1 MNQGLK
7 RFLGVLLTVIG
18 IFLFFGTF
26 AKADTSLN
34 TMPTNNTSQMS
45 KNDPIPQYGQ
55 SGKIGTVD
63 WRFDGDHTL
72 YIGPGTITSD
82 DLPAEFAEVGDNYPW
97 NGVPAQ
103 YIVAEWYLWKRKVTT
118 MVIEGRLHLEGKA
131 PVDFFGNMNNL
142 TTIVG
147 MENVD
152 TSKATSMSR
161 MFNYSRSLPSID
173 LSHLDSSNVTDMSMM
188 FSTVF
193 ADSLD
198 LSPLDTSKVTNM
210 WGMFREAGI
219 KHLNLNSFNTS
230 SVTDM
235 NSMFFY
241 ANQLVG
247 LDVSHFD
254 TRNVT
259 DMGWMFGNLPQLT
272 TLDLNNFVTPNLLT
286 SASMFSGDYSLKSLD
301 LSNFDTTKVTNMRDM
316 FAIDQQSNR
325 QSQLS
330 KLVLGP
336 KVNLLSDAP
345 LPAPLGSDK
354 WQAVDKGTITK
365 PLGRPAYLPDDLIAL
380 YGAANS
386 KHPTGTQTWVP
397 GGDLPDSTT
406 LNVHNVTIYVGD
418 RWDPKLAFTS
428 ATDIDGNPIGLDK
441 ITVLGTVKPDVPGD
455 YQVTYT
461 YTYPYPYTNEKV
473 VKNIWVHVR
482 AKVSPKPNPTPVNP
496 TPAPKPTPNN
506 PNWNPS
512 DPNHLNG
519 TGLPNYAAV
528 KGSAVYATKKIYMYK
543 HGNFKKS
550 QHIATYPKQKRINRP
565 MFVVTG
571 YARSHGGALRYKVRD
586 VNHHSKTA
594 GKRGYITA
602 NRKYVVRVYYQS
614 VPKKKLITVINLK
627 GVHAY
632 KNKNLTKQV
641 KHFKKG
647 SHLRVKKI
655 VKWNLTTRY
664 QLTDGTYVTANKK
677 LVIQGKY

>member
-1 MNQGLK
+1 MSQGFK
-7 RFLGVLLTVIG
+7 RFVGTLLTVIG
-18 IFLFFGTF
+18 TFLFFGTF
-26 AKADTSLN
+26 VKADTLPN
-34 TMPTNNTSQMS
+34 TISTVNTSQQLRD
-45 KNDPIPQYGQ
+45 DPVPIYGE
-55 SGKIGTVD
+55 SGTIGTVD

-82 DLPAEFAEVGDNYPW
+82 DLPAEFAEEGNNYPW
-97 NGVPAQ
+97 NGDPAQ
-103 YIVAEWYLWKRKVTT
+103 YPVAQWYLWKRKVTT
-118 MVIEGRLHLEGKA
+118 MVIQGPLHLEGKA
-131 PVDFFGNMNNL
+131 PAEFFANMNNL

-152 TSKATSMSR
+152 TSKATSMAR
-161 MFNYSRSLPSID
+161 MFYYSISLPSID
-173 LSHLDSSNVTDMSMM
+173 LSHLDSSHVTDMSMM

-210 WGMFREAGI
+210 GGMFREARI

-230 SVTDM
+230 SATTM

-241 ANQLVG
+241 ADQLVG
-247 LDVSHFD
+247 LDLSKFD

-259 DMGWMFGNLPQLT
+259 DMNWMFGYLPQLT
-272 TLDLNNFVTPNLLT
+272 TLDLKSFVTPNLLT
-286 SASMFSGDYSLKSLD
+286 STSMFWGDYSLKSLD
-301 LSNFDTTKVTNMRDM
+301 LSNLDTTKVTNMQDM
-316 FAIDQQSNR
+316 LAFDQQFN
-325 QSQLS
+325 QPSQIA

-336 KVNLLSDAP
+336 KVNLLPDAA
-345 LPAPLGSDK
+345 LPAPFGSNK

-380 YGAANS
+380 YGGTNS
-386 KHPTGTQTWVP
+386 KHPSTTQTWVP
-397 GGDLPDSTT
+397 GSDLPEAYT
-406 LNVHNVTIYVGD
+406 LNVHDVIITVGD
-418 RWDPKLAFTS
+418 KWDPKLAFTS
-428 ATDIDGNPIGLDK
+428 ATDIDGNPISFDK
-441 ITVLGTVKPDVPGD
+441 ITVSGTVKINVPGD
-455 YQVTYT
+455 YKVTYT
-461 YTYPYPYTNEKV
+461 NGKITKT
-473 VKNIWVHVR
+473 ITVHV
-482 AKVSPKPNPTPVNP
+482 KEKDNPKPNPVNP
-496 TPAPKPTPNN
+496 TPNPTPTPNTTPNN

-512 DPNHLNG
+512 DPNNLNG

-550 QHIATYPKQKRINRP
+550 QRIATYPKQKRINRP

-571 YARSHGGALRYKVRD
+571 YARSNDVTLRYKVRD

-614 VPKKKLITVINLK
+614 VPKKKMITVINPK

-632 KNKNLTKQV
+632 KNKNLTKQI